1 MDQAALS
8 NDVVPGPLKDEI
20 SGNYDPSQETHEE
33 YLQRINLERPF
44 NMAEGGSTIPI
55 GPRAMVGEITNEQTQ
70 FGRPIYQTPAGEKV
84 SEKSVT
90 LFFNGDW
97 MNVPSI
103 HGGKSFNEDELRLM
117 IKRGNIE
124 PTSVHKSRADAEAA
138 AEARSN
144 SMVQGPRN
152 MYNQGQLVAPSVDGS
167 RPGYGGKD
175 QYVLSDEVKKK
186 IKEKI
191 KLKPGQKWNFY
202 NPKTGKG
209 HTFGVKKGDPNYDIA
224 RNLKP
229 GRLEAKLKQAKE
241 TYKKIKADPDLLAQK
256 KAYDRE
262 RFLRIRDVK
271 NEEANLK
278 YAIDKDFREK
288 KLEWAKQDRIKNP
301 EKYKKKMSDYYAKK
315 GKFPPGNN
323 YKENV
328 WHDMFRSSQKGGQ
341 SRFLLVDES
350 GKLLTPDKFPIKDG
364 KVRWDVGGAY
374 KNAKFYDTKTKQFV
388 KFDNTIKGKGIG
400 FEKYLD
406 QKEVGGKGAFK
417 NATYGYK
424 IKDDYKNLS
433 FKDSKGR
440 TISLGKFMQDRLID
454 GNDFIK
460 SGINVQHA
468 DLNNAFWKN
477 EVSLASSNQEL
488 KNLEMNVERDLRA
501 ANKIDDVK
509 LKNIAKNKALGTFK
523 TKIEKLPGGITK
535 VIEGVTYG
543 TAPTERGLIQ
553 AAGKEFGATRYKDFA
568 NLLKKLCPKG
578 QASGG
583 RIGFATGTPTVQCGR
598 KALDK
603 SLATGK
609 WESPEKAKL
618 AKKIL
623 QTAGKSGLA
632 GKIGSRIAAE
642 LLGPVALASIP
653 VFELGVAGYDTVTA
667 GTPFKEAVNKTLLHY
682 VAGDKWKADPE
693 KLKRKDILKMSDGPE
708 KEMLI
713 NLWSNMGNLDR
724 LNNLYEKQY
733 DLEQNKDLS
742 EAVDIG
748 EYGDEGVSV
757 AGIDKQIKD
766 VENQIQRAGG
776 EEAFYNLS
784 EAAMDP
790 SSRGL
795 AESKEGEL
803 LAKRKADSLWGSM
816 PNPYYTSPNS
826 AYKGEVKPERI
837 EAMKARGPSYGMW
850 SPAGEEYEKL
860 SPEYIKFLNEYYASE
875 GIIPKDGDI
884 SQYYVATPYDV
895 KETSMLEEEQIANKW
910 KQLMSKPGM
919 LGTQETF
926 AGGGIAS
933 IRRPNAIPPESGPTP
948 QGLPSMYNRVKRI

>member
-1 MDQAALS
+1 M
-8 NDVVPGPLKDEI
+8 E
-20 SGNYDPSQETHEE
+20 YDIEKILTMYEDDYNPS
-33 YLQRINLERPF
+33 
-44 NMAEGGSTIPI
+44 
-55 GPRAMVGEITNEQTQ
+55 
-70 FGRPIYQTPAGEKV
+70 
-84 SEKSVT
+84 
-90 LFFNGDW
+90 
-97 MNVPSI
+97 
-103 HGGKSFNEDELRLM
+103 
-117 IKRGNIE
+117 
-124 PTSVHKSRADAEAA
+124 
-138 AEARSN
+138 

-152 MYNQGQLVAPSVDGS
+152 MYAGGQLVQLNADGS
-167 RPGYGGKD
+167 RPGYSGD
-175 QYVLSDEVKKK
+175 YTDA
-186 IKEKI
+186 EKI
-191 KLKPGQKWNFY
+191 KQNRIYTIINGKRTLDLNKDQKKWYNKTHKNNPNSRYYQQDWHEQGGKKSDLLDSYFNEQKREKPPKGYITTKEFSKKYGFPIYEKRQYGPITKTESNFINNALMKTIGEKEATRGRKNLFLKKFLTETLVPKQFDTLVDLGDGKKSVQKVNYVKDNAALAKKAKTYIDSPFIQEKTRENMVKILKNDNIKTLFNRGDYKGLVKALEGVKGLTNAERANALLRISQAMSGVNFRDFDHGLKPNKPSANKIFRGLEKAKW
-202 NPKTGKG
+202 
-209 HTFGVKKGDPNYDIA
+209 GDPYADA
-224 RNLKP
+224 YRDLKRN
-229 GRLEAKLKQAKE
+229 
-241 TYKKIKADPDLLAQK
+241 TIKDAIGDKYFTKSYGGFLDDAK
-256 KAYDRE
+256 KALNKSGIDTRA
-262 RFLRIRDVK
+262 LNLDL
-271 NEEANLK
+271 NELTG
-278 YAIDKDFREK
+278 
-288 KLEWAKQDRIKNP
+288 L
-301 EKYKKKMSDYYAKK
+301 
-315 GKFPPGNN
+315 NN
-323 YKENV
+323 
-328 WHDMFRSSQKGGQ
+328 
-341 SRFLLVDES
+341 
-350 GKLLTPDKFPIKDG
+350 
-364 KVRWDVGGAY
+364 AY
-374 KNAKFYDTKTKQFV
+374 KNKTFNSSQFINFMDSNFNSEQHASMIKEYGKYENKLQNV
-388 KFDNTIKGKGIG
+388 LKGKKPNFDEAAKITKDWRTWKNDWFDRLDPRMKTDQIKSILPDFKLGADAATKAFTTKRLDDFRKQNFPI
-400 FEKYLD
+400 EEEIKKMKYAKTFGTKKSMSETPIL
-406 QKEVGGKGAFK
+406 KEVASGDPKVME
-417 NATYGYK
+417 K
-424 IKDDYKNLS
+424 IKK
-433 FKDSKGR
+433 
-440 TISLGKFMQDRLID
+440 QLI
-454 GNDFIK
+454 
-460 SGINVQHA
+460 A
-468 DLNNAFWKN
+468 
-477 EVSLASSNQEL
+477 
-488 KNLEMNVERDLRA
+488 
-501 ANKIDDVK
+501 
-509 LKNIAKNKALGTFK
+509 
-523 TKIEKLPGGITK
+523 
-535 VIEGVTYG
+535 
-543 TAPTERGLIQ
+543 
-553 AAGKEFGATRYKDFA
+553 
-568 NLLKKLCPKG
+568 LCPKG
-578 QASGG
+578 KASGG
-583 RIGFATGTPTVQCGR
+583 RIGFAEGPATLACGR

-603 SLATGK
+603 GLATGK

-632 GKIGSRIAAE
+632 GKIGSRLAAE

-653 VFELGVAGYDTVTA
+653 VFELGIAGYDTVTA